1 MARPE
6 SRKKVMGWA
15 AAATLLTAAPLL
27 AACSGDA
34 HTHSSSA
41 SHDSGSPSPSASDNS
56 GTSDSSG
63 APSDGGS
70 GAQADDQSTVS
81 SAVGAWV
88 DAVIEKDGKRV
99 CRLSSVPGTGSAPP
113 TAASS
118 QMCND
123 PSTMKEM
130 AVGLPAMSKAFTPP
144 NATGRPTVKVNAPTP
159 RGDKAIVPAAKV
171 MIDGKSLR
179 AIMLSRSH
187 GVDPKSFTFKTE
199 ADKIKGKWYVGDSGS
214 DPGSGT
220 QTLKP
225 QTP

>member
-34 HTHSSSA
+34 HAHSSSA
-41 SHDSGSPSPSASDNS
+41 SHDSSSPSPSASDNS
-56 GTSDSSG
+56 GASDSSG

-88 DAVIEKDGKRV
+88 DAVIQQDAKRV
-99 CRLSSVPGTGSAPP
+99 CRLSSVPGKGSEPP
-113 TAASS
+113 KATTP
-118 QMCND
+118 QMCD
-123 PSTMKEM
+123 ASTTQQM
-130 AVGLPAMSKAFTPP
+130 AVGLKSMSKAFTPK
-144 NATGRPTVKVNAPTP
+144 NASGRPKVKVDAPTP
-159 RGDKAIVPAAKV
+159 QGDKAVVPAAKV
-171 MIDGKSLR
+171 MIDGQPLR
-179 AIMLSRSH
+179 KILLSRSH
-187 GVDPKSFTFKTE
+187 NVDPKTFTFKAE
-199 ADKIKGKWYVGDSGS
+199 ADKINGKWYVGDS
-214 DPGSGT
+214 DTDSGT

-225 QTP
+225 RTP